1 MRFLQTF
8 ANKDLSRYSPV
19 SGRGIRIAEFAL
31 VPRLIKSLGS
41 GLVLVLTAATVGL
54 AFLSFAR
61 KVDGFTRPG
70 FGYLRSQGALVVT
83 ALEPRGAAAAAGLAP
98 GDRIITA
105 DGQMAG
111 SLPQPEKSLARKPFP
126 HRLLVLSRGEVREID
141 LARPRL
147 ALDRTYLFL
156 AFVGFLYL
164 LIGLFTVSRERAGS
178 ARIFWAL
185 CLSSFAVYVIT
196 PAGPHDAV
204 WKAFLLSEDF
214 YRALLKIWLGDKPV
228 QDDLK
233 KALLGA

>member
-111 SLPQPEKSLARKPFP
+111 SLPQPEKSLAQSRNDAKWNTR
-126 HRLLVLSRGEVREID
+126 RLASSVQPLRLCG
-141 LARPRL
+141 LARDFRVFSSLCPRC
-147 ALDRTYLFL
+147 
-156 AFVGFLYL
+156 
-164 LIGLFTVSRERAGS
+164 
-178 ARIFWAL
+178 L
-185 CLSSFAVYVIT
+185 C
-196 PAGPHDAV
+196 G
-204 WKAFLLSEDF
+204 
-214 YRALLKIWLGDKPV
+214 
-228 QDDLK
+228 
-233 KALLGA
+233 